1 MINTYLK
8 IDKTKDEKGW
18 KYTKTQ
24 LILTAVGGKKVR

>member
-1 MINTYLK
+1 MINSYLK
-8 IDKTKDEKGW
+8 IDQTKDKKGR